1 MVPYGFIS
9 FCNDLMQNLI
19 LVNAEK
25 LQYVSI
31 PLMTDEKCLEY
42 YEPSDVTEN
51 MICAGFEKSSCYG
64 DSGKATVK
72 PSK

>member
-1 MVPYGFIS
+1 MR
-9 FCNDLMQNLI
+9 NLI

-31 PLMTDEKCLEY
+31 PLMTNEKCLEFY
-42 YEPSDVTEN
+42 KPSEVTEN
-51 MICAGFEKSSCYG
+51 MICAGFEKSSCNG

-72 PSK
+72 PCK